1 MKKEKNLYS
10 APASRVLDLNLEG
23 AFCASGN
30 PLEDPM
36 DLPGF
41 EDGGEL

>member
-1 MKKEKNLYS
+1 MKKEKEWYT
-10 APASRVLDLNLEG
+10 APSSWVLDLNFEG

>member
-1 MKKEKNLYS
+1 MKKERSFYS
-10 APASRVLDLNLEG
+10 APAFRELDLNLEG
-23 AFCASGN
+23 NFCVSGN
-30 PLEDPM
+30 PMEDPV

>member
-1 MKKEKNLYS
+1 MKKEKELYS

-30 PLEDPM
+30 DW
-36 DLPGF
+36 DTGTLPGF
-41 EDGGEL
+41 DFDED

>member
-1 MKKEKNLYS
+1 MKKEKALYS

-30 PLEDPM
+30 DWGPG

-41 EDGGEL
+41 GWEDDND

>member
-1 MKKEKNLYS
+1 MKKEKELYT
-10 APASRVLDLNLEG
+10 APASRVLDLIFEG

-30 PLEDPM
+30 PLQVPM
-36 DLPGF
+36 DLPEF